1 MTFKMFLI
9 ILLFFFTFYE
19 QKKTG
24 GNEAKKEFESN
35 REDVLC
41 LCGGHGDGVKEA
53 DMEEGR
59 R

>member
-1 MTFKMFLI
+1 MAFKI
-9 ILLFFFTFYE
+9 IITIIMTFYE
-19 QKKTG
+19 QRKTG
-24 GNEAKKEFESN
+24 GNEAKKAFESN